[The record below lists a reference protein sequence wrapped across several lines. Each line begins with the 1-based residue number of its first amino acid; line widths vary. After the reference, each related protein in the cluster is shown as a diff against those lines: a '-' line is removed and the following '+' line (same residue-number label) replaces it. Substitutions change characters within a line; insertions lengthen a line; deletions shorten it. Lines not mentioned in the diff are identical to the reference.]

1 MISESPALDEVC
13 LVLICPI
20 RKVGACSKT
29 SILYLNREISFQ
41 TLWLNL
47 YRDRNVSNL
56 PRFQSCFFSQPFFKT
71 GWIESHENTWDL
83 QMCKLDNCLFP
94 FYCFSQRR
102 RMSGNPKHKG
112 SMKNFRVN
120 PAYPSGL
127 GSFSSKTDNAL
138 TSFCDDLILF
148 KWISTQRGCR
158 EDPTF
163 RRCVDKT
170 VFDKHGFFSGKS
182 SQAQN
187 YIIQSLRSCC
197 FEMFVL
203 NVCISVSFLRVLKT
217 FSYTSSG
224 ISYLE
229 SIEEKAS
236 WRLHECKVC
245 KYSFSWI
252 KKRGFSLSGATSSPG
267 RFSLAL
273 EVGRPTQAKQANPRC
288 RPHSGV
294 SISVSSEETT
304 PILAAIAINFCFGRR
319 ENNLDASFYNWL
331 V

>member
-1 MISESPALDEVC
+1 
-13 LVLICPI
+13 
-20 RKVGACSKT
+20 
-29 SILYLNREISFQ
+29 
-41 TLWLNL
+41 
-47 YRDRNVSNL
+47 
-56 PRFQSCFFSQPFFKT
+56 
-71 GWIESHENTWDL
+71 
-83 QMCKLDNCLFP
+83 MCKLDNCLFP

-127 GSFSSKTDNAL
+127 GSFSSKTDSAL

-158 EDPTF
+158 EDPF
-163 RRCVDKT
+163 GGVWIKLSLINT
-170 VFDKHGFFSGKS
+170 VSFPVKVPKHRI
-182 SQAQN
+182 
-187 YIIQSLRSCC
+187 IIQSLRSCC
-197 FEMFVL
+197 FETFVL

-217 FSYTSSG
+217 FSSTSSG

-245 KYSFSWI
+245 KYSISWI

-273 EVGRPTQAKQANPRC
+273 EVGRPTQAKQANRRC
-288 RPHSGV
+288 RPGV

-304 PILAAIAINFCFGRR
+304 PILAATAVNFCFGPR